1 MKSLVRASSANNS
14 FATVFA
20 VIKYAT
26 TKCGIKA
33 AVVFKLIILAPGV
46 IAGSE
51 PTSEPKRVE
60 LRSEKPLSL
69 SKTARHDS
77 WEACLEAAERARS
90 TRDAEFFR
98 SSKTLS
104 DAKGWFVSHSLNNER
119 LFCDDIKVCEA
130 VFYKQYSLAK
140 GSYPVCEA

>member
-1 MKSLVRASSANNS
+1 MKSLVRASSASNS
-14 FATVFA
+14 SATVSAIIKDTTRKSGVKVA
-20 VIKYAT
+20 VF
-26 TKCGIKA
+26 
-33 AVVFKLIILAPGV
+33 FKLIVLAPG
-46 IAGSE
+46 IMAGSE
-51 PTSEPKRVE
+51 PTSEPNRVE
-60 LRSEKPLSL
+60 PRSEKLLSL

-104 DAKGWFVSHSLNNER
+104 DARGWFVSHSLNNEH

-130 VFYKQYSLAK
+130 VFYKHYSVAE

>member
-14 FATVFA
+14 FATVFP

-33 AVVFKLIILAPGV
+33 AVVFKLIILAPG
-46 IAGSE
+46 IMAGYE
-51 PTSEPKRVE
+51 PTNEPNRVE
-60 LRSEKPLSL
+60 PRSEKLLSL
-69 SKTARHDS
+69 PKTIRQDS

-90 TRDAEFFR
+90 TRDAEFFM
-98 SSKTLS
+98 SSKALS

-130 VFYKQYSLAK
+130 VFYKHYSLAK

>member
-1 MKSLVRASSANNS
+1 MKSLVRASSASNS
-14 FATVFA
+14 SVTVSA
-20 VIKYAT
+20 VIKDT
-26 TKCGIKA
+26 TRKCGVKA
-33 AVVFKLIILAPGV
+33 AVFFKLIILAPG
-46 IAGSE
+46 IMAGYE
-51 PTSEPKRVE
+51 PTNEPNRVE
-60 LRSEKPLSL
+60 PRSEKLLSL
-69 SKTARHDS
+69 PKTIRHDS

-130 VFYKQYSLAK
+130 VFYKHYSLAK
-140 GSYPVCEA
+140 GSYSVCEA

>member
-14 FATVFA
+14 SATVSA
-20 VIKYAT
+20 VIKYT
-26 TKCGIKA
+26 TRKSSVKA
-33 AVVFKLIILAPGV
+33 AVVFKLIMLAPGV

-51 PTSEPKRVE
+51 STNEPNRVE
-60 LRSEKPLSL
+60 PRSQPLSL
-69 SKTARHDS
+69 LSKTTRHDS

-104 DAKGWFVSHSLNNER
+104 DARAWFVSHSLNNER
-119 LFCDDIKVCEA
+119 RFCDDIKVCEE
-130 VFYKQYSLAK
+130 VFSKHYSLAK
-140 GSYPVCEA
+140 GSYPACEA

>member
-14 FATVFA
+14 FATVLA

-51 PTSEPKRVE
+51 PTSEPNRVE
-60 LRSEKPLSL
+60 PRSEKLLSL

-130 VFYKQYSLAK
+130 VFYKHYSLAK

>member
-14 FATVFA
+14 SATVLA

-26 TKCGIKA
+26 RKCGVKA

-51 PTSEPKRVE
+51 PTSEPNRVE
-60 LRSEKPLSL
+60 PRSEKPLSI

-77 WEACLEAAERARS
+77 WESCLEAAERARS

-98 SSKTLS
+98 SSKALS
-104 DAKGWFVSHSLNNER
+104 DARGWFVSHSLNNEH

-130 VFYKQYSLAK
+130 VFYKHYSLAN
-140 GSYPVCEA
+140 GSYPACEA